1 MCYLKISVNVLK
13 QFTIKKIDS
22 SRIDNKIGCFMTLES

>member
-13 QFTIKKIDS
+13 QFTIKKL
-22 SRIDNKIGCFMTLES
+22 TLAELTIKLAVL